1 MSQSTLKY
9 QLKQLCARNRDGS
22 FATQANRQRLLTRC
36 ADELKS
42 LGYLHMNLHSLKGKH
57 VQALVKHWQAEDK
70 RPATIKNRMAALR
83 WWAEKINKPQVIAKD
98 NDFYGIERR
107 QYVTNTDHSRTLCQ
121 EKLQRIRDPHIQL
134 SLQLQAAFGL
144 RREECLKFQPSYA
157 DQGDHLQLKA
167 SWCKGGRERIIPIR
181 TQAQRTL
188 LQQCHDLAGNGS
200 MIPAH
205 KTYVQQLR
213 AYTYWTI
220 QATLD
225 KNHGLRHRYAQ
236 DRYQTITDWP
246 CPKQGGPLAKQLT
259 PQQKAQDHAA
269 RLKISHELGH
279 EREEVTA
286 VYLGR

>member
-1 MSQSTLKY
+1 M
-9 QLKQLCARNRDGS
+9 
-22 FATQANRQRLLTRC
+22 
-36 ADELKS
+36 
-42 LGYLHMNLHSLKGKH
+42 
-57 VQALVKHWQAEDK
+57 
-70 RPATIKNRMAALR
+70 
-83 WWAEKINKPQVIAKD
+83 WAEKINKPQVIAKD

-107 QYVTNTDHSRTLCQ
+107 QYVTNTDHCRTLCQ

-236 DRYQTITDWP
+236 DRYQTITGWP

-259 PQQKAQDHAA
+259 PEQKAQDHAA